1 MFYWEEMLFW
11 EFVLESSLLVLMVLG
26 IRKIFIGKMRYA
38 GIYALWLLV
47 LVRFLVPVNFISTPF
62 SAGTLITKTFSQHIA
77 EREHGS
83 DSGLTVNATLNG
95 TMSEDNIGVSGEKA
109 AGLSGEG
116 LKKTDGAV
124 SRYGGEGGTGDGEQ
138 GHLKGYYLLTGGRLA
153 VSALLLLWFVL
164 SNVRL
169 TRILRKSR
177 VLYGERGKVKIYTAE
192 GIQNPC
198 LYGCF
203 RPAIYLPEQLCS
215 SDGALSEAEELD
227 QIITHEYVHFCHFD
241 HIWAMF
247 RVLLLS
253 AYWFDPF
260 LWLAVSCSKK
270 DAELFCDET
279 VIQRIGEENR
289 FRYAKM
295 LIRLA
300 GNPGWG
306 EFRYPIMPMSRKGK
320 EMERRIRAISDKK
333 RYSRWIVVPLLI
345 FVLAAVGITC
355 GADQGAS
362 AGEEQEAASNRDS
375 VLAQHFSSDQTA
387 GSEGEEN
394 QVLTEQHT
402 DVAGLSNT
410 EKDDANGFVQQH
422 ASADVTPQQ
431 PDQSEVGEVEEL
443 FQTYIKVFTEAVNTG
458 NTDQLSQ
465 VLYTGSDVYEQQ
477 CEMAENYY
485 KRGIREKVKACSI
498 TSAEVSPTELETR
511 QMSISSK
518 EKYRVYYADAEA
530 KTIKQKYRYT
540 CKCIEGRWMITGM
553 DEIN

>member
-47 LVRFLVPVNFISTPF
+47 LVRFLVPVNLISTPF

-109 AGLSGEG
+109 SGFSGEG

-124 SRYGGEGGTGDGEQ
+124 LRNGGEGGTGDGEQ
-138 GHLKGYYLLTGGRLA
+138 GYLKGYYLLTGGRLA

-247 RVLLLS
+247 RVLLL
-253 AYWFDPF
+253 
-260 LWLAVSCSKK
+260 
-270 DAELFCDET
+270 
-279 VIQRIGEENR
+279 
-289 FRYAKM
+289 
-295 LIRLA
+295 
-300 GNPGWG
+300 
-306 EFRYPIMPMSRKGK
+306 
-320 EMERRIRAISDKK
+320 
-333 RYSRWIVVPLLI
+333 
-345 FVLAAVGITC
+345 
-355 GADQGAS
+355 
-362 AGEEQEAASNRDS
+362 
-375 VLAQHFSSDQTA
+375 
-387 GSEGEEN
+387 
-394 QVLTEQHT
+394 
-402 DVAGLSNT
+402 
-410 EKDDANGFVQQH
+410 
-422 ASADVTPQQ
+422 
-431 PDQSEVGEVEEL
+431 
-443 FQTYIKVFTEAVNTG
+443 
-458 NTDQLSQ
+458 
-465 VLYTGSDVYEQQ
+465 
-477 CEMAENYY
+477 
-485 KRGIREKVKACSI
+485 
-498 TSAEVSPTELETR
+498 
-511 QMSISSK
+511 
-518 EKYRVYYADAEA
+518 
-530 KTIKQKYRYT
+530 
-540 CKCIEGRWMITGM
+540 
-553 DEIN
+553 